1 MRNYKLERNLEK
13 YINNPRDSTIN
24 FNLACDYFEIKQ
36 YASSLSYYL
45 RCAEL
50 AVDQDL
56 LYESLLCS
64 WNCMAQV
71 GGRPVFERGQILQ
84 AVSHSPHRPEAYN
97 ALCVWLEF
105 CGDARIPSKEEKY
118 LMMYS
123 YACIGIS
130 NILSD
135 KKLKY
140 YNRYD
145 GYFAFLYYKALA
157 GWYIGKKEES
167 EDLFV
172 ELAKRSDDKDILLD
186 DRYKISINDTIT
198 NLGLQP
204 RIEEK

>member
-1 MRNYKLERNLEK
+1 
-13 YINNPRDSTIN
+13 
-24 FNLACDYFEIKQ
+24 
-36 YASSLSYYL
+36 
-45 RCAEL
+45 
-50 AVDQDL
+50 
-56 LYESLLCS
+56 
-64 WNCMAQV
+64 
-71 GGRPVFERGQILQ
+71 
-84 AVSHSPHRPEAYN
+84 
-97 ALCVWLEF
+97 
-105 CGDARIPSKEEKY
+105 
-118 LMMYS
+118 MYS

-172 ELAKRSDDKDILLD
+172 ELAKRSDDKDMLLD